1 MTYIFRGQLSGE
13 IASDFCE
20 PLAGA
25 TLRLYQYR
33 GTKYISGLFVADPSG
48 PLTMMSPDT
57 MRSKMSSFMIE
68 TTADAQGRFVFELD
82 EQSGYKGAACELDLF
97 LTSVPGRKSQAP
109 LPPVQIALTTI
120 RLKAQDAAADTTA
133 RWAYCLLADFWREV
147 RARFDAWV
155 ICGRVISQ
163 STAQPVPGIRVS
175 AVDADWIQDDTLGSA
190 LTDDAGKFR
199 IDYARDDFTRTP
211 LSPVIN
217 REEGG
222 PDLYFKLATPSGS
235 MLLDEPKPQGQMAER
250 KNAGHGFFIEF
261 KLETVAA

>member
-1 MTYIFRGQLSGE
+1 MIHIFRGQLFGE
-13 IASDFCE
+13 IVSGFRE

-33 GTKYISGLFVADPSG
+33 GTKYISGRFVADPSG
-48 PLTMMSPDT
+48 PLTVMSPDT
-57 MRSKMSSFMIE
+57 MRSKMASFMIE
-68 TTADAQGRFVFELD
+68 TTADAQGRFVFKLD
-82 EQSGYKGAACELDLF
+82 EQRGYQGEACELDLF

-133 RWAYCLLADFWREV
+133 MWEYCLPADLWREV
-147 RARFDAWV
+147 RARFDAWL

-199 IDYARDDFTRTP
+199 IDYARADFTRTP

-217 REEGG
+217 REESG
-222 PDLYFKLATPSGS
+222 PDLYFQLATPGGS
-235 MLLDEPKPQGQMAER
+235 VLLDEPKTQGQMAER
-250 KNAGHGFFIEF
+250 KNAGHCFFIEF
-261 KLETVAA
+261 NLETVAA

>member
-13 IASDFCE
+13 IASGFRE
-20 PLAGA
+20 PLADA

-48 PLTMMSPDT
+48 PLTVMSLDT

-82 EQSGYKGAACELDLF
+82 EQSGYKGEACELDLF
-97 LTSVPGRKSQAP
+97 LTSVPGCKSQA
-109 LPPVQIALTTI
+109 PPVQIALTTI

-133 RWAYCLLADFWREV
+133 TWEYCLPADFWREV

-163 STAQPVPGIRVS
+163 KTAQPVPGIRVS

-199 IDYARDDFTRTP
+199 IDYARADFTRTP

-222 PDLYFKLATPSGS
+222 PDLYFKLATAGGS
-235 MLLDEPKPQGQMAER
+235 VLLDEPKTQGQMAER
-250 KNAGHGFFIEF
+250 KNAGHCFFIEF
-261 KLETVAA
+261 NLETVAA

>member
-1 MTYIFRGQLSGE
+1 MIHIFRGQLFGE
-13 IASDFCE
+13 IVSGFRE

-33 GTKYISGLFVADPSG
+33 GTKYISGRFVADPSG
-48 PLTMMSPDT
+48 PLTVMSPDT
-57 MRSKMSSFMIE
+57 MRSKMASFMIE
-68 TTADAQGRFVFELD
+68 TTADAQGRFVFKLD
-82 EQSGYKGAACELDLF
+82 EQRGYQGEACELDLF

-133 RWAYCLLADFWREV
+133 MWEYCLPADLWREV
-147 RARFDAWV
+147 RTRFDAWL

-199 IDYARDDFTRTP
+199 IDYARADFTRTP

-217 REEGG
+217 REESG
-222 PDLYFKLATPSGS
+222 PDLYFQLATPGGS
-235 MLLDEPKPQGQMAER
+235 VLLDEPKTQGQMAER